1 MQETV
6 AMNSVL
12 GRFSGRTK
20 LLWALCAVGVL
31 AIALPTAASSPLAA
45 NRKVVRYDV
54 KVANSDIEAG
64 GAKASVMAPTAVV
77 KSVITDYAKYA
88 KVISKFEQARVVGK
102 SGDRTDVYLQVPI
115 LKGAAKIWAVVR
127 FDQPQRNEKSE
138 VVKAK
143 MVKGNVKRLDAVWR
157 IREVDEQNSELELE
171 LLIVPDMP
179 APRSLVVSEARGA
192 AAKAVTDARRE
203 AERRQVAK

>member
-1 MQETV
+1 MK
-6 AMNSVL
+6 SVI
-12 GRFSGRTK
+12 GRFSGRGK
-20 LLWALCAVGVL
+20 LLWGLFAAGALCV
-31 AIALPTAASSPLAA
+31 ALPTAASAPTPA
-45 NRKVVRYDV
+45 NRKVQRYDV

-64 GAKASVMAPTAVV
+64 GAKAAVQAPTSVV
-77 KSVITDYAKYA
+77 RSVITDYAKYS
-88 KVISKFEQARVVGK
+88 KVISKFEQARIVGK
-102 SGDRTDVYLQVPI
+102 SGQRTDVYLQVPI

-127 FDQPQRNEKSE
+127 FDQPQRSEKSE
-138 VVKAK
+138 EVRAK

-192 AAKAVTDARRE
+192 AAKAVGDARKE
-203 AERRQVAK
+203 AERRQANK

>member
-1 MQETV
+1 MK
-6 AMNSVL
+6 SVL

-20 LLWALCAVGVL
+20 LLFGLFAAGVL
-31 AIALPTAASSPLAA
+31 CVALPTAASAPVPAH
-45 NRKVVRYDV
+45 RKVQRYEV
-54 KVANSDIEAG
+54 KVPNSDIEAG
-64 GAKASVMAPTAVV
+64 GAKAKVQAPTSVV
-77 KSVITDYAKYA
+77 RSVVTDYAKYA

-127 FDQPQRNEKSE
+127 FDQPQRNDKAE
-138 VVKAK
+138 VVRAK

-157 IREVDEQNSELELE
+157 IREVDAQNSELELE

-203 AERRQVAK
+203 AERRQAGK

>member
-1 MQETV
+1 MT
-6 AMNSVL
+6 SVL

-20 LLWALCAVGVL
+20 LLWGVCVAGILAV
-31 AIALPTAASSPLAA
+31 ALPTAASAPAA
-45 NRKVVRYDV
+45 VNRKVVRYEV
-54 KVANSDIEAG
+54 KIANSDIKAG
-64 GAKASVMAPTAVV
+64 GAKASVMAP
-77 KSVITDYAKYA
+77 KSVVRSVVTDYAKYG
-88 KVISKFEQARVVGK
+88 KVITKFEQARVVGK

-127 FDQPQRNEKSE
+127 FDQPQRMEKSD
-138 VVKAK
+138 VVRAR

-157 IREVDEQNSELELE
+157 IREIDQQNSELELE

-192 AAKAVTDARRE
+192 AAKAVSDARRE
-203 AERRQVAK
+203 AERRQAAAK

>member
-1 MQETV
+1 MT
-6 AMNSVL
+6 SVL

-20 LLWALCAVGVL
+20 LLWALCAAAVL
-31 AIALPTAASSPLAA
+31 GIALPTAASAPTAA
-45 NRKVVRYDV
+45 SRKVQRYDV

-64 GAKASVMAPTAVV
+64 GAKASVMAPTSIVRSVV
-77 KSVITDYAKYA
+77 TDYAKYA
-88 KVISKFEQARVVGK
+88 KVISKFEQARIVGK
-102 SGDRTDVYLQVPI
+102 SGERTDVYLQVPI

-127 FDQPQRNEKSE
+127 FDQPQRNDKSE
-138 VVKAK
+138 VVRAK

-157 IREVDEQNSELELE
+157 IREVDAENSELELE

-192 AAKAVTDARRE
+192 AAKAVTDARKE
-203 AERRQVAK
+203 AERRQSAK